1 MSGVNNDAFYDPVEI
16 EKTATVLIRAN
27 GDSCSLSLIRWIY
40 QIPLMTIMMTLNP
53 TPTPMFPAPVERR
66 S

>member
-16 EKTATVLIRAN
+16 EKTATVLIRAMET
-27 GDSCSLSLIRWIY
+27 LVVFLIRWIY
-40 QIPLMTIMMTLNP
+40 QIPLTTIMMTLNP